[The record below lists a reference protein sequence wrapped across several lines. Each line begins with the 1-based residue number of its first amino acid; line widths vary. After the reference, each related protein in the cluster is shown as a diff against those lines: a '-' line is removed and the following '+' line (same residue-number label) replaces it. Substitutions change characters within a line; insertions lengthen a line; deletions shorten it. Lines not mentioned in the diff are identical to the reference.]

1 MMKRKPDKVVVH
13 RIEMQQKERDLIEQ
27 AILFQNVS
35 SIFNSLSRMEI
46 KTIYYY
52 LTLFEALGLID
63 TPVPTIGDGSIAN
76 ALNAW
81 AKNYRDKRD
90 RDNEAIAS
98 QINVDP
104 SQPTLGFFD
113 SIINALQVTLGAT
126 LSTVGYETD
135 NVDAI

>member
-1 MMKRKPDKVVVH
+1 MKRKPDKVVVH

-63 TPVPTIGDGSIAN
+63 TPVPTIGDGSISDAFN
-76 ALNAW
+76 TW

-90 RDNEAIAS
+90 RENEAIANT
-98 QINVDP
+98 INVDP
-104 SQPTLGFFD
+104 SQPSLGFFD
-113 SIINALQVTLGAT
+113 SIINAMQVTLGAT
-126 LSTVGYETD
+126 LSTAGYETD